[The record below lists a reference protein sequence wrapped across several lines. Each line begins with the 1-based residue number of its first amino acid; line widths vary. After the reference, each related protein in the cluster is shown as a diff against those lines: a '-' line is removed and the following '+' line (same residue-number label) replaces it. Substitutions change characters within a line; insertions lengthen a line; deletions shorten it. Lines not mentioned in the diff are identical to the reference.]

1 MKGITP
7 IIAVILLL
15 LMTVASAA
23 AAYYWMVSVQGNIQ
37 QQTTETLSGVK
48 TQVFEFEAVPRDPLP
63 GGPAKNISFSKVIIS
78 AQSDIEAGSWV
89 FTLYNGSNTQTP
101 LDIVNKTGSAVS
113 SGGVLIFTDINFT
126 VQYSSGET
134 CTLRVTSPGGSSKTK
149 TIKLP

>member
-1 MKGITP
+1 MRKGITP

-48 TQVFEFEAVPRDPLP
+48 TQVFGVEAVAENS
-63 GGPAKNISFSKVIIS
+63 GGKINLKKVFIS
-78 AQSDIEAGSWV
+78 AQSDIGAGSWV

-113 SGGVLIFTDINFT
+113 SGGVLIFENINFT
-126 VQYSSGET
+126 EANYAAGT
-134 CTLRVTSPGGSSKTK
+134 YTLRVTSPGGSAKTT
-149 TIKLP
+149 TITLS